1 MSNAF
6 GYALVAALGNVVGA
20 LAVTRRAARE
30 LALIEHFVAFG
41 AGFMLAVALV
51 EVLPE
56 AFARS
61 GTAAP
66 ALVLA
71 GYLAVHFTQHT
82 LTPHFHFG
90 EETHAVNR
98 VAGTSAL
105 VGLLLHTFFDG
116 VAIASAFLVRPAL
129 GVMVFIAIFLHKLP
143 EGVTVSS
150 LMMAGGRSGGQAI
163 GAAAMLG
170 AATLAGVALTD
181 QISFLIHHGLALS
194 AGVTIYVAAS
204 NLVPEFQGKRG
215 WTLPTA
221 FFAGAATFYVTKAP
235 PWPPGTPGPGCRTP
249 PRGSARRRVRSRG
262 HRPSARCSGRPA
274 SPHPPRTRGRPERD
288 PQAANE
294 LLRGAQSVSLRH
306 VRGYRYRGASDLIHQ
321 SEMPVEWGC
330 HREPIRCLGELLRH
344 PPSVQLL
351 QLSHR
356 AKIEPRHAFLG
367 TSVLRT
373 GHVFAQHVSRFPFP
387 LSRV

>member
-1 MSNAF
+1 MWGRPSSDCSRKCSRIPAATRATISCPVSNAF

-41 AGFMLAVALV
+41 AGFMLSVALV

-56 AFARS
+56 AFVRS
-61 GTAAP
+61 GSAAP

-98 VAGTSAL
+98 LAGTSAL

-129 GVMVFIAIFLHKLP
+129 GLIVFIAIFLHKLP
-143 EGVTVSS
+143 EGVTIAS
-150 LMMAGGRSGGQAI
+150 LYLAVGRSGAQAV
-163 GAAAMLG
+163 GAAVSLG
-170 AATLAGVALTD
+170 VATLLGVVVTD
-181 QISFLIHHGLALS
+181 QLGFLVRHGLALA

-215 WTLPTA
+215 WKLPAA
-221 FFAGAATFYVTKAP
+221 FFAGALVFFITRLALD
-235 PWPPGTPGPGCRTP
+235 
-249 PRGSARRRVRSRG
+249 RVG
-262 HRPSARCSGRPA
+262 
-274 SPHPPRTRGRPERD
+274 
-288 PQAANE
+288 
-294 LLRGAQSVSLRH
+294 
-306 VRGYRYRGASDLIHQ
+306 
-321 SEMPVEWGC
+321 
-330 HREPIRCLGELLRH
+330 
-344 PPSVQLL
+344 
-351 QLSHR
+351 
-356 AKIEPRHAFLG
+356 
-367 TSVLRT
+367 
-373 GHVFAQHVSRFPFP
+373 
-387 LSRV
+387 